1 MPVPAK
7 SGGNEI
13 TPFKSS
19 ANSNR
24 RGFLSLTLM
33 DGPGHD
39 AFEKKRFHPVFELPN
54 HGCGKTTTMRMI
66 ACLET
71 VTEGEIKIG
80 GKNVVGMI
88 PRERDVAMVFQ
99 NYALFPHLDVF
110 GNLSFGLRLRKVPK
124 EQVAEK
130 VRSAAKILDIE
141 HLYWNASPRNFLEV
155 SVSELRSAE
164 PSSENLRSF

>member
-1 MPVPAK
+1 MTQTQFRDMLKEDKIPYSK
-7 SGGNEI
+7 FREDLRNEI
-13 TPFKSS
+13 TLARVREREVDNK
-19 ANSNR
+19 
-24 RGFLSLTLM
+24 
-33 DGPGHD
+33 
-39 AFEKKRFHPVFELPN
+39 
-54 HGCGKTTTMRMI
+54 I
-66 ACLET
+66 T